1 VARYKIA
8 PEQSHV
14 WIDARSNLHPIHA
27 STDGLEGHI
36 ELQLSSGGSVDTI
49 TQVNGRLSLR
59 VDRISSGNRLED
71 REMQRRINARR
82 FPTIEGALGT
92 VESCEESDRYR
103 VSGNVTFRGVSCRH
117 EDWMSITSID
127 EGTLHLDGASRFDI
141 REFGMEPPRMLL
153 LRVDPEVDVRV
164 QIVDLRE
171 EH

>member
-14 WIDARSNLHPIHA
+14 WIDARSNIHPIHA

-36 ELQLSSGGSVDTI
+36 ELQLSPGGAVDTV
-49 TQVNGRLSLR
+49 TQVKGKLSLR

-82 FPTIEGALGT
+82 FPSIDGVLCT
-92 VESCEESDRYR
+92 VERSEETDRYR
-103 VSGNVTFRGVSCRH
+103 ISGDVTFRGVSCRH

-127 EGTLHLDGASRFDI
+127 DETLHLEGTSRFDI
-141 REFGMEPPRMLL
+141 RDFGMEPPRMLL
-153 LRVDPEVDVRV
+153 LRVEPEVDVRV
-164 QIVDLRE
+164 AIVAIRE